1 MDLVA
6 IIANLGFPIG
16 LAVYLLTRLEKKMDG
31 LEKSITGK
39 DGVLDKLEDITK
51 ATKKNYVGKVK
62 GKKYV

>member
-1 MDLVA
+1 MDIA
-6 IIANLGFPIG
+6 SAIANLGFPIG
-16 LAVYLLTRLEKKMDG
+16 LAIYLLTRFEKKMDG
-31 LEKSITGK
+31 LEESITGK

>member
-16 LAVYLLTRLEKKMDG
+16 LAIYLLTRLEKKMDG
-31 LEKSITGK
+31 LETAITGK